1 MIQGVHH
8 FAVIASSEE
17 SLAFYEKIGFV
28 TFKRIERKRDTVVLL
43 YGHGIQLE
51 IFVDASHPPR
61 DLPEPLGLRHLAL
74 RVDDI
79 EQTSKDLGLDIG
91 PVMTDWVGARYCFI
105 KDPDGNK
112 IELHE

>member
-8 FAVIASSEE
+8 FAVIASSED
-17 SLAFYEKIGFV
+17 SVAFYTRLGFEE
-28 TFKRIERKRDTVVLL
+28 FKRIERQHDTVVLL

-51 IFVDASHPPR
+51 IFVDASHPAR
-61 DLPEPLGLRHLAL
+61 AVPEPMGLRHLAL

-79 EQTSKDLGLDIG
+79 EKTRQELGLETS
-91 PVMTDWVGARYCFI
+91 PVMTDWVGERYCFPA
-105 KDPDGNK
+105 DPDGNK